1 MVRTGRQSVTHVTT
15 SGRPC
20 RSVSHR
26 LGSSAE
32 ALQDTFRIDR
42 LKSGSKTM
50 EAASRP
56 AFEPLADLP
65 VEEPFGLTGTTS
77 QAGGARP
84 SPSTSTPASTTA
96 SPPTLP
102 AKGPLDSD
110 EDLLAHGALLDLG
123 PE

>member
-1 MVRTGRQSVTHVTT
+1 M

-32 ALQDTFRIDR
+32 ALQYTVRIDR
-42 LKSGSKTM
+42 LDCGTKTM

-65 VEEPFGLTGTTS
+65 VEEPIGFAVEGAPTGPTS
-77 QAGGARP
+77 SSTATP
-84 SPSTSTPASTTA
+84 PSTSASATTPTSQ
-96 SPPTLP
+96 SPM
-102 AKGPLDSD
+102 DSD
-110 EDLLAHGALLDLG
+110 EELLAHGALLDLG
-123 PE
+123 PEASGPSAA

>member
-1 MVRTGRQSVTHVTT
+1 MHVTM

-32 ALQDTFRIDR
+32 ALQATVRIDR
-42 LKSGSKTM
+42 LDCGTKTM

-65 VEEPFGLTGTTS
+65 VEEPIGLAVKGSPTGRTS
-77 QAGGARP
+77 STATP
-84 SPSTSTPASTTA
+84 PSTSASATTPTSQ
-96 SPPTLP
+96 SPM
-102 AKGPLDSD
+102 DSD
-110 EDLLAHGALLDLG
+110 EELLAHGALLDLG